1 MTPKKDKVKHRD
13 AAVVYPGT
21 SPELMRAYRIF
32 GPGHESLEVLDHQ
45 RNSILSGEGW
55 ETWLTPRGREIAR
68 GLNVDVDGIIA
79 AYEAYKKDIERM
91 NKVDRIH
98 EKRKQAQLDGVGA
111 EDEDQD
117 GDESDGV
124 EVVSSSSCSSGAT
137 QDDNEGGS
145 DNNEVG
151 PNNNEGSSDNN
162 EGPSDKDL
170 EETEEE
176 NSEGDKEDPL
186 KKFLGPDLWL
196 SQGKALAGAKALNA
210 IIEQMHIT
218 VGSILDNYCEEFPNS
233 NELSQAMEKFVR
245 TFQKVRTY
253 AYLVENLIL
262 LHDNKT
268 PKSTW
273 KSPDTVNVTY
283 GDKVPETLYKFY
295 ELKDRVRDMQK
306 ALDICV
312 KIRDR
317 FLKTTLRD
325 KKVTLMRCLMYS
337 MRKFAA
343 ACCVEETRVDFLK
356 ELEEERERWKK
367 NPPAK
372 LPYI

>member
-32 GPGHESLEVLDHQ
+32 GPGHESLEVLAQQ
-45 RNSILSGEGW
+45 RDSVLKREGW
-55 ETWLTPRGREIAR
+55 ETWLTPRGVEIAR
-68 GLNVDVDGIIA
+68 GLDVDVDGIIA

-98 EKRKQAQLDGVGA
+98 KKRKQAQLDGVGA

-117 GDESDGV
+117 ENDSDGV
-124 EVVSSSSCSSGAT
+124 EEVSSSSVSSGA

-145 DNNEVG
+145 NESG
-151 PNNNEGSSDNN
+151 SNEGDSNEGGSDKDSEENDEENNEG
-162 EGPSDKDL
+162 E
-170 EETEEE
+170 
-176 NSEGDKEDPL
+176 KEDPL
-186 KKFLGPDLWL
+186 QKFLGPDLWL

-210 IIEQMHIT
+210 IIEQMHVT

-233 NELSQAMEKFVR
+233 NELSQAMEKFVKN
-245 TFQKVRTY
+245 FQKVRTY
-253 AYLVENLIL
+253 AYLVENLIR

-273 KSPDTVNVTY
+273 KSPDAVNVTY
-283 GDKVPETLYKFY
+283 GDKVPETLCKFY

-306 ALDICV
+306 YLDICEKV
-312 KIRDR
+312 RDR

-325 KKVTLMRCLMYS
+325 SKVMLMRYLMFS
-337 MRKFAA
+337 MRKFASM
-343 ACCVEETRVDFLK
+343 CCVEETRVDFLK
-356 ELEEERERWKK
+356 ELEEEREQWKK